1 MDLTVTLVLA
11 VGFLTLTILF
21 GWIGARP
28 ARPLARPRLIP
39 WRFFM
44 LLAFVAMIAVLV
56 HAVALLRAASGSSP
70 S

>member
-1 MDLTVTLVLA
+1 MDIPVTLLLSA
-11 VGFLTLTILF
+11 VFLILTILF

-39 WRFFM
+39 WRLLM
-44 LLAFVAMIAVLV
+44 LAAFVMMIAVLV
-56 HAVALLRAASGSSP
+56 HAVAILRAANGFSP